1 VTSFIIPS
9 VVYFVL
15 LGSGVPDVGVGMR
28 DLQSPT
34 EELQQHKPHS
44 EGR

>member
-1 VTSFIIPS
+1 VTSFIIPFFI
-9 VVYFVL
+9 YFVL
-15 LGSGVPDVGVGMR
+15 LGTGIPDVGVGMQ

-34 EELQQHKPHS
+34 EESQHHKHHS

>member
-1 VTSFIIPS
+1 VTSFIIPFFI
-9 VVYFVL
+9 YFVL
-15 LGSGVPDVGVGMR
+15 LGAGIPDVGVGMQ

-34 EELQQHKPHS
+34 DESQQHKPHS